1 MDKLKPMFKKQQNS
15 IIELTFVVIL
25 LMLFF
30 YVLVVGASLL
40 IPFIIAVLFSFA
52 IIGLSNFYKNLKV
65 GSFLSYLFSVWTYIF
80 IFWLIWRMIG
90 SNVNDLVELLPQYQT
105 KVLTIVSNLF
115 ETLKIPQPT
124 SINQVIS
131 EINLQAIFTSVVG
144 GVTTIFSKTGIIL
157 FYVLFILLESRHFKE
172 KLPLMFT
179 DDGKRSQIVGIFEK
193 IKKDIKSY
201 FVIKTM
207 VSSVTAILSYCI
219 MVVFGLDFA
228 IFWAFLIFFLNFI
241 PSVGS
246 IIAVSF
252 PMLLTLIQFES
263 YYPFVFIGSALI
275 GIQIL
280 MWNIIEP
287 RFMGNKLN
295 LSPLVIIIALAFWW
309 TIWRVLGMLLSV
321 PIMVI
326 INIILSKF
334 PSTRSIAILLSE
346 KGELQVD
353 NEEEVM
359 KNRKQLFNSVKSKL
373 SKKPKSKKIHLKK

>member
-1 MDKLKPMFKKQQNS
+1 MFKKQQNS

-30 YVLVVGASLL
+30 YVLVVWASLL

-52 IIGLSNFYKNLKV
+52 IIWLSNFYKKFRV
-65 GSFLSYLFSVWTYIF
+65 GSVISYLFAIGTYIF

-179 DDGKRSQIVGIFEK
+179 DDGKRSQIVWIFEK

-201 FVIKTM
+201 FVIKTL
-207 VSSVTAILSYCI
+207 VSSVTAVLSFCVMI
-219 MVVFGLDFA
+219 VFGLDFA

-241 PSVGS
+241 PSVWS
-246 IIAVSF
+246 IMAVSF

-263 YYPFVFIGSALI
+263 YYPFLFISSGLI

-295 LSPLVIIIALAFWW
+295 LSPLVIIIALGFWG
-309 TIWRVLGMLLSV
+309 TIWWVVGMLLSV

-359 KNRKQLFNSVKSKL
+359 KNRKQLFNSVKNKL
-373 SKKPKSKKIHLKK
+373 TKNNKHKKLHIKK

>member
-1 MDKLKPMFKKQQNS
+1 MFKKQQNS

-295 LSPLVIIIALAFWW
+295 LSPLVIIIALGFWW

>member
-1 MDKLKPMFKKQQNS
+1 MFKKQQNS

-30 YVLVVGASLL
+30 YVLVVWASLL

-52 IIGLSNFYKNLKV
+52 IIWLSNFYKKFRV
-65 GSFLSYLFSVWTYIF
+65 GSVISYLFAIGTYIF

-179 DDGKRSQIVGIFEK
+179 DDGKRSQIVWIFEK

-201 FVIKTM
+201 FVIKTL
-207 VSSVTAILSYCI
+207 VSSVTAVLSFCVMI
-219 MVVFGLDFA
+219 VFGLDFA

-241 PSVGS
+241 PSVWS
-246 IIAVSF
+246 IMAVSF

-263 YYPFVFIGSALI
+263 YYPFLFISSGLI

-295 LSPLVIIIALAFWW
+295 LSPLVIIIALGFWG
-309 TIWRVLGMLLSV
+309 TIWWVVGMLLSV

-353 NEEEVM
+353 NEAEVM
-359 KNRKQLFNSVKSKL
+359 KNRKQLFNSVKNKL
-373 SKKPKSKKIHLKK
+373 TKNNKHKKLHIKK

>member
-1 MDKLKPMFKKQQNS
+1 MFKKQQNS

-52 IIGLSNFYKNLKV
+52 IIGLSNFYKKFRV
-65 GSFLSYLFSVWTYIF
+65 GSVISYLFAIGTYIF

-207 VSSVTAILSYCI
+207 VSSVTAILSYCV

-295 LSPLVIIIALAFWW
+295 LSPLVIIIALGFWW
-309 TIWRVLGMLLSV
+309 TIWWVVGMLLSV

-359 KNRKQLFNSVKSKL
+359 KNRKQLFNSVKNKL
-373 SKKPKSKKIHLKK
+373 SKKTKSKKIHLKK

>member
-1 MDKLKPMFKKQQNS
+1 MFKKQNTP
-15 IIELTFVVIL
+15 IIELTFIVIL
-25 LMLFF
+25 LVLFF
-30 YVLVVGASLL
+30 YILVIWSSLL

-52 IIGLSNFYKNLKV
+52 IIWLSNFYKKFRV
-65 GSFLSYLFSVWTYIF
+65 WSFLSYLFSIGTYIF
-80 IFWLIWRMIG
+80 IFWLIWRMIW
-90 SNVNDLVELLPQYQT
+90 SNVNDLVDLLPQYQT
-105 KVLTIVSNLF
+105 KVLTIVSNMF

-131 EINLQAIFTSVVG
+131 EVNLQGIFTGVVW

-179 DDGKRSQIVGIFEK
+179 DDGKRSQITGIFEK

-201 FVIKTM
+201 FVIKTL
-207 VSSVTAILSYCI
+207 VSSVTAVLSFCVMI
-219 MVVFGLDFA
+219 VFGLDFA

-252 PMLLTLIQFES
+252 PILLTLIQFES
-263 YYPFVFIGSALI
+263 YYPFLFISSGLI
-275 GIQIL
+275 WIQIL

-295 LSPLVIIIALAFWW
+295 LSPLVIIIALGFWW
-309 TIWRVLGMLLSV
+309 TIWWVVGMLLSV

-353 NEEEVM
+353 NEAEIM
-359 KNRKQLFNSVKSKL
+359 QNRKKLFNSVKRKL
-373 SKKPKSKKIHLKK
+373 TKNPKNKKHK

>member
-1 MDKLKPMFKKQQNS
+1 MFKKQNNP
-15 IIELTFVVIL
+15 IIEWTFIVIL
-25 LMLFF
+25 LMIFF
-30 YVLVVGASLL
+30 YILVIWASLL
-40 IPFIIAVLFSFA
+40 IPFIVALLFSFA
-52 IIGLSNFYKNLKV
+52 IIGLSNFYKKLRLGN
-65 GSFLSYLFSVWTYIF
+65 FIAYLFAIGTYIF
-80 IFWLIWRMIG
+80 VFWLIWKMIG
-90 SNVNDLVELLPQYQT
+90 SNVEDLVELLPQYQT
-105 KVLTIVSNLF
+105 KVLTIVSNVF
-115 ETLKIPQPT
+115 EAAHIPQPT
-124 SINQVIS
+124 SINQIIS
-131 EINLQAIFTSVVG
+131 ELNLQGLFTGVIG
-144 GVTTIFSKTGIIL
+144 GITTIFSKAGIIL

-179 DDGKRSQIVGIFEK
+179 DDGKRQQMTSIFEK

-207 VSSVTAILSYCI
+207 VSSVTSILSFCVMLI
-219 MVVFGLDFA
+219 FGLDFA

-246 IIAVSF
+246 ILAVSF
-252 PMLLTLIQFES
+252 PILLTLIQFES
-263 YYPFVFIGSALI
+263 YYPFIFISTGLI

-287 RFMGNKLN
+287 KFMGNKLN
-295 LSPLVIIIALAFWW
+295 LSPLVIIIALGFWW
-309 TIWRVLGMLLSV
+309 TIWWVVGMLLSV

-334 PSTRSIAILLSE
+334 PSTHSIAILLSE

-359 KNRKQLFNSVKSKL
+359 KNRKQLFNSVKNKL
-373 SKKPKSKKIHLKK
+373 VKSKKKHK

>member
-1 MDKLKPMFKKQQNS
+1 
-15 IIELTFVVIL
+15 
-25 LMLFF
+25 
-30 YVLVVGASLL
+30 
-40 IPFIIAVLFSFA
+40 
-52 IIGLSNFYKNLKV
+52 
-65 GSFLSYLFSVWTYIF
+65 
-80 IFWLIWRMIG
+80 MIG
-90 SNVNDLVELLPQYQT
+90 SNVTELIEKLPQYQT
-105 KVLTIVSNLF
+105 IVLTIVSNLF

-131 EINLQAIFTSVVG
+131 EINLQAIFTSVVW

-157 FYVLFILLESRHFKE
+157 FYVLFILLESRHFKD

-179 DDGKRSQIVGIFEK
+179 DDHKRSQIVGIFEK

-201 FVIKTM
+201 FVIKTL
-207 VSSVTAILSYCI
+207 VSWVTAILSYCVMI
-219 MVVFGLDFA
+219 VFGLDFA

-246 IIAVSF
+246 IIAVTFPILFTLVQFTESF
-252 PMLLTLIQFES
+252 YPLI
-263 YYPFVFIGSALI
+263 FISSGLI

-287 RFMGNKLN
+287 KFMGNKLN
-295 LSPLVIIIALAFWW
+295 LSPLVIIIALGFWG
-309 TIWRVLGMLLSV
+309 TIWWVVGMLLSV

-359 KNRKQLFNSVKSKL
+359 KNRKLLFNSVKNKL
-373 SKKPKSKKIHLKK
+373 SKKPKSKSKKINLKNIKK

>member
-1 MDKLKPMFKKQQNS
+1 MFKKQNTP
-15 IIELTFVVIL
+15 IIELTFIAIL
-25 LMLFF
+25 LVLFF
-30 YVLVVGASLL
+30 YILFIGASLL
-40 IPFIIAVLFSFA
+40 IPFIIALLFSFA
-52 IIGLSNFYKNLKV
+52 IIWLSNFYKKLRV
-65 GSFLSYLFSVWTYIF
+65 GSFLSYAFSIGTYLF

-105 KVLTIVSNLF
+105 KVLTIVSNVF
-115 ETLKIPQPT
+115 ETAKIPQPT

-131 EINLQAIFTSVVG
+131 EINLQWIFTRIVG
-144 GVTTIFSKTGIIL
+144 WVTTIFSKTWIIL
-157 FYVLFILLESRHFKE
+157 FYVLFILLESRHFKN

-179 DDGKRSQIVGIFEK
+179 DVHKRTQITDIFEK

-201 FVIKTM
+201 FVIKTL
-207 VSSVTAILSYCI
+207 VSSVTAVLSFCV
-219 MVVFGLDFA
+219 MTVFGLDFA

-241 PSVGS
+241 PSVWS
-246 IIAVSF
+246 IIAVTF
-252 PMLLTLIQFES
+252 PILLTLIQFTDS
-263 YYPFVFIGSALI
+263 YYPLIFISSGLI

-295 LSPLVIIIALAFWW
+295 LSPLVIIIALGFWG
-309 TIWRVLGMLLSV
+309 TIWWVVGMLLSV

-353 NEEEVM
+353 NEKEVHE
-359 KNRKQLFNSVKSKL
+359 NRQKLFNSVKNKL
-373 SKKPKSKKIHLKK
+373 TKNKKHTKKHKLIKK

>member
-1 MDKLKPMFKKQQNS
+1 MFKKQQNS

-30 YVLVVGASLL
+30 YVLVVWASLL

-52 IIGLSNFYKNLKV
+52 IIWLSNFYKKFRV
-65 GSFLSYLFSVWTYIF
+65 GSVISYLFAIGTYIF
-80 IFWLIWRMIG
+80 CFWLIWRMIG

-179 DDGKRSQIVGIFEK
+179 DDGKRSQIVWIFEK

-201 FVIKTM
+201 FVIKTL
-207 VSSVTAILSYCI
+207 VSSVTAVLSFCVMI
-219 MVVFGLDFA
+219 VFGLDFA

-241 PSVGS
+241 PSVWS
-246 IIAVSF
+246 IMAVSF
-252 PMLLTLIQFES
+252 PILLTLIQFES
-263 YYPFVFIGSALI
+263 YYPFVLISSGLI

-295 LSPLVIIIALAFWW
+295 LSPLVIIIALGFWG
-309 TIWRVLGMLLSV
+309 TIWWVVGMLLSV

-373 SKKPKSKKIHLKK
+373 SKKPKSKKLHLKK

>member
-1 MDKLKPMFKKQQNS
+1 MFKKQQNP
-15 IIELTFVVIL
+15 IVELTFVVIL

-52 IIGLSNFYKNLKV
+52 IIWLSNFYKKFRV
-65 GSFLSYLFSVWTYIF
+65 GVFLSYLFSIGTYIF
-80 IFWLIWRMIG
+80 IFWLIWKMIG
-90 SNVNDLVELLPQYQT
+90 SNVTDLVDLLPQYQT
-105 KVLTIVSNLF
+105 KVLTIVSNIF

-131 EINLQAIFTSVVG
+131 EINLQWIFTSFVW
-144 GVTTIFSKTGIIL
+144 GVTTIFSKTWIIL

-201 FVIKTM
+201 FVIKTL
-207 VSSVTAILSYCI
+207 VSSVTAVLSFCVMI
-219 MVVFGLDFA
+219 VFGLDFP

-252 PMLLTLIQFES
+252 PILLTLIQFES
-263 YYPFVFIGSALI
+263 YYPFLFISSGLI

-295 LSPLVIIIALAFWW
+295 LSPLVIIIALGFWG
-309 TIWRVLGMLLSV
+309 TIWWVVGMLLSV

-353 NEEEVM
+353 NEAEVM
-359 KNRKQLFNSVKSKL
+359 QNRKKLFNSVKSKL
-373 SKKPKSKKIHLKK
+373 TTNPKDKKNIK

>member
-1 MDKLKPMFKKQQNS
+1 MFRKQTS
-15 IIELTFVVIL
+15 PIIELTFTVIL
-25 LMLFF
+25 LVLFF
-30 YVLVVGASLL
+30 YILIIWSSLL

-52 IIGLSNFYKNLKV
+52 IIWLSNFYKKLRV
-65 GSFLSYLFSVWTYIF
+65 GSFLSYLFAIGTYIF
-80 IFWLIWRMIG
+80 IFWLIWRMIW
-90 SNVNDLVELLPQYQT
+90 SNVNDLVNLLPQYQT
-105 KVLTIVSNLF
+105 KVLTIVSNMF

-131 EINLQAIFTSVVG
+131 EINLQGIFTSVVWW
-144 GVTTIFSKTGIIL
+144 VTTIFSKTGIIL

-179 DDGKRSQIVGIFEK
+179 DDWKRSQITGIFEK

-201 FVIKTM
+201 FVIKTL
-207 VSSVTAILSYCI
+207 VSSVTAVLSFCVMI
-219 MVVFGLDFA
+219 VFWLDFA

-252 PMLLTLIQFES
+252 PILLTLIQFES
-263 YYPFVFIGSALI
+263 YYPFLFISSGLI
-275 GIQIL
+275 WIQIL
-280 MWNIIEP
+280 MGNIIEP
-287 RFMGNKLN
+287 KFMGNKLN
-295 LSPLVIIIALAFWW
+295 LSPLVIIIALGFWW
-309 TIWRVLGMLLSV
+309 TIWWVVGMLLSV

-353 NEEEVM
+353 NEAEVM

-373 SKKPKSKKIHLKK
+373 TKNKTHKKLHIKK

>member
-1 MDKLKPMFKKQQNS
+1 MFKKQQNS

-295 LSPLVIIIALAFWW
+295 LSPLVIIIALGFWW
-309 TIWRVLGMLLSV
+309 TIWWVVGMLLSV